1 MCGPF
6 KAGQQGEGGE
16 YLPAQQGSSQ
26 WAAAGGWSC
35 PAGDSSSLHLA
46 FPGQQGN
53 YTQLQGITCPTG
65 DVHSQTAVDAQ
76 ANFRPSLVEPNSFQ
90 TN

>member
-53 YTQLQGITCPTG
+53 YTQLQGITCPPTE
-65 DVHSQTAVDAQ
+65 TCTLKLL
-76 ANFRPSLVEPNSFQ
+76 NFRHSPLEPNSFQ